1 MKLRQLVASQCRAQ
15 QQSHW
20 HAGNR
25 GHPQLTLPGRFQP
38 KTALAFIVVAS
49 SRACEWATRS
59 FVATPT
65 CCCGSQRLLV
75 KKLHPMDDRADVH
88 LFSSSH
94 NFGHTCGIL
103 VACCIL
109 TSTGTRERRVSYK
122 AAADAAPP
130 DPPAS
135 IQEAGEVPKLFN
147 PKRQIGVTDPL
158 GFFDPLGICPKDQ
171 TVFNEYRAC
180 EIKHGRVAMLATV
193 GAITQHFV
201 RFPGFTYT
209 NFGKALPSGVGA
221 VTETPGSFGFCILLA
236 VAGILELLLW
246 KDGVDPGKGEWTKE
260 PGNFGDP
267 LGLGQYNDD
276 MRNRELNNGRMAMF
290 AALGIIV
297 AEFATGRDGVAQL
310 GF

>member
-1 MKLRQLVASQCRAQ
+1 MKLRQLMASQCWAR
-15 QQSHW
+15 QQSRW
-20 HAGNR
+20 HSGNR
-25 GHPQLTLPGRFQP
+25 EHPRPTLPGRLQP
-38 KTALAFIVVAS
+38 TTALVFIVVVS
-49 SRACEWATRS
+49 SGACQWATRS
-59 FVATPT
+59 FFAAPT
-65 CCCGSQRLLV
+65 CCCGSRRLLV
-75 KKLHPMDDRADVH
+75 AKVHPMDRAAVH
-88 LFSSSH
+88 VFSPSH
-94 NFGHTCGIL
+94 NFGHICGIL
-103 VACCIL
+103 VAYRIL
-109 TSTGTRERRVSYK
+109 TSTVTRERRVSHK

-130 DPPAS
+130 DLPAS
-135 IQEAGEVPKLFN
+135 TEEAEEVPKFFN
-147 PKRQIGVTDPL
+147 PKCQIGVTDPL

-193 GAITQHFV
+193 GAITQHVV

-209 NFGKALPSGVGA
+209 NFGEALPSGVGA

-246 KDGVDPGKGEWTKE
+246 KDGVDQEKGEWTKE

-267 LGLGQYNDD
+267 LGLGQYDND
-276 MRNRELNNGRMAMF
+276 MRNRELNNGRVAMF

-297 AEFATGRDGVAQL
+297 AEFATGKDGVEQL